1 MLAANKTPEVCS
13 NCTDP
18 ANNNTAAPYSTCAAL
33 CVVSVAF
40 YIIIMVVAAFGCIMI
55 IYAFAWNK
63 KIRKAVTTYFIV
75 SLAVSDLF
83 TATVVM
89 PFDVEQ
95 ILTNYERWRHGAFMC
110 TVWTTLY
117 LLMVP
122 TSLLNLLV
130 LTVDRYKTL
139 SDPLNRFK
147 ESPFMTKR
155 RALVIIACLWI
166 YCLLFAL
173 IPHMG
178 WKVYPDVIMHG
189 QCVFNISPIYSMLS
203 SVLNFFIPLVLMCGL
218 YFKIYCIAN
227 SLHTNLSVGQLAS
240 PSQSPRIDTGVQD
253 RIVKSRSKKIKDQKM
268 LLKNSRAAKTV
279 LVIVFTFVLCWMPHT
294 IYSFI
299 LSGACESCYH
309 AKEGPILS
317 AIFLIMGYANSALN
331 PFLFGYHHRLFK
343 KTFKLVI
350 NKVSMKCYRP
360 RIQAPSRSRHLPA
373 GSPYRITKSGSVQIC
388 NPQVEEFSFG
398 NQNLGASLTSIKDV
412 VIDKI

>member
-1 MLAANKTPEVCS
+1 MAPANKTPELCS
-13 NCTDP
+13 NCTEP
-18 ANNNTAAPYSTCAAL
+18 NNTAPNTTCAAL
-33 CVVSVAF
+33 CAVSVVF
-40 YIIIMVVAAFGCIMI
+40 YVVIMVVAAFGCIMI

-95 ILTNYERWRHGAFMC
+95 ILTNYEMWRHGAFMC

-117 LLMVP
+117 LLMIP

-130 LTVDRYKTL
+130 LTVDRFKTL

-178 WKVYPDVIMHG
+178 WNVYPDVIVYG
-189 QCVFNISPIYSMLS
+189 QCVFNISPIYGMLS
-203 SVLNFFIPLVLMCGL
+203 SVLNFFIPLVVMCGL

-227 SLHTNLSVGQLAS
+227 SLHTNLSAGQLAS
-240 PSQSPRIDTGVQD
+240 PSRSPRIDTGVQGT
-253 RIVKSRSKKIKDQKM
+253 RAVKSRSKKIKDQKM
-268 LLKNSRAAKTV
+268 LLKNTRAAKTV
-279 LVIVFTFVLCWMPHT
+279 LLIVFTFVLCWMPHT

-299 LSGACESCYH
+299 VSGACESCYD
-309 AKEGPILS
+309 AEEGPILA

-331 PFLFGYHHRLFK
+331 PFLFGYHHRLFN
-343 KTFKLVI
+343 KTFKLMI
-350 NKVSMKCYRP
+350 TKVLIKCHCH
-360 RIQAPSRSRHLPA
+360 RIPSPRHLPVR
-373 GSPYRITKSGSVQIC
+373 SPYRITNSGSVQIY
-388 NPQVEEFSFG
+388 NRSVEEISG
-398 NQNLGASLTSIKDV
+398 NQNLGASLTSIKDIV
-412 VIDKI
+412 DKI